1 MFMSV
6 TARSTF
12 RTPIAHTDD
21 RFGANDVPSPLL
33 TFLHHSEEVFL
44 GVIEVLLERNKPG
57 IGLVCRGRHRLK
69 VNLCN
74 C

>member
-1 MFMSV
+1 LMI
-6 TARSTF
+6 RI
-12 RTPIAHTDD
+12 PWQHTDNCF
-21 RFGANDVPSPLL
+21 RANDVPGSLL
-33 TFLHHSEEVFL
+33 ASLHHSEEVFL